1 MRYTDFHI
9 SISVE
14 EVCRLLDGHKST
26 LGGELAEE
34 LEEMLPE
41 AFERLEPQAF
51 LGVGDT
57 EGVLYEE
64 EAEEGQEALYV
75 ITTVGEALSGWS
87 GELFREGDCVKAML
101 ADAIADHCLF
111 QMDRQLREPVRLP
124 LVRGVAPLYGGEP
137 AQERS
142 GQGLSLAGQR
152 GGAQP
157 QPRTRHG
164 GGAHPRRR
172 PPAARPAPAGR
183 DLL

>member
-9 SISVE
+9 SISAE

-111 QMDRQLREPVRLP
+111 
-124 LVRGVAPLYGGEP
+124 
-137 AQERS
+137 
-142 GQGLSLAGQR
+142 
-152 GGAQP
+152 
-157 QPRTRHG
+157 
-164 GGAHPRRR
+164 
-172 PPAARPAPAGR
+172 
-183 DLL
+183 